1 VDYLSKVTVGECY
14 KGYILNFF
22 LKKYIKIIFLIFNFY
37 PYIKIIKNYIKK
49 IQQNFLQQYQTRNKS
64 HSSSNCSLHYQVKL
78 IVSPQKKQMPSK
90 FLLSQLLNSAAE

>member
-37 PYIKIIKNYIKK
+37 PYIKIIKNYI
-49 IQQNFLQQYQTRNKS
+49 NK
-64 HSSSNCSLHYQVKL
+64 N
-78 IVSPQKKQMPSK
+78 
-90 FLLSQLLNSAAE
+90 